1 MREWLGAVQVAENA
15 SRCQAKRNALAK
27 EYAELYPQVAAQLCD
42 LFRRAEAIDSECPRV
57 NGSASPCELRRLA
70 GVELTARNLD
80 NFSKAYP
87 SIAKELRVPDFV
99 HSDRTAWP
107 PQTPQPSLNSAD
119 PTLQKAAAVGS
130 V

>member
-42 LFRRAEAIDSECPRV
+42 VFRRAEAIDSE
-57 NGSASPCELRRLA
+57 GSASPGELRRLA

-80 NFSKAYP
+80 NFSKTYP